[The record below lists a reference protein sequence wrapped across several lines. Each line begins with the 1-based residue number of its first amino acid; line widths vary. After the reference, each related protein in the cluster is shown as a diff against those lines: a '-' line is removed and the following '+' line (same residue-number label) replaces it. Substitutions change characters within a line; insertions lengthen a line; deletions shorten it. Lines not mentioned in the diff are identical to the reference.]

1 MADEETSMDNFPS
14 YQVVMESEGMRA
26 AVFTVEEAERIP
38 WHRHSRI
45 EDHFYCLLGPMIIE
59 LREPE
64 HVLELATGESYV
76 VRASRPHYVHGKNNG
91 PCRFLLLQGV
101 GEYDN
106 ELLS

>member
-1 MADEETSMDNFPS
+1 
-14 YQVVMESEGMRA
+14 
-26 AVFTVEEAERIP
+26 
-38 WHRHSRI
+38 
-45 EDHFYCLLGPMIIE
+45 MIIE

-64 HVLELATGESYV
+64 QVLELAAGESYV
-76 VRASRPHYVHGKNNG
+76 VRASRPHYVHGKNDG